1 MSGEPMVSEVCAY
14 CGTAPATTRDH
25 IPPKGTFPP
34 PRPNDLI
41 TVPSC
46 ASCNQGASD
55 RDERFRAYLS
65 LHVGLDTPSTSRL
78 WEPALRG
85 IRRNRKLHRQLLDE
99 LERVSLTTPSGVIYG
114 QAYRGRWD
122 SDAHDAT

>member
-1 MSGEPMVSEVCAY
+1 MSRRRAVAVECAY

-25 IPPKGTFPP
+25 VPPKGTFSA
-34 PRPNDLI
+34 PRPDDLI

-46 ASCNQGASD
+46 TPCNQGASD

-65 LHVGLDTPSTSRL
+65 LHVGIDTPSTSRL

-85 IRRNRKLHRQLLDE
+85 IQRNHKLHQRLLDE
-99 LERVSLTTPSGVIYG
+99 LER
-114 QAYRGRWD
+114 
-122 SDAHDAT
+122 